1 MLLVVV
7 SDSGVCPACTLR
19 SATSYNRY
27 ITCPPPPGPST
38 DRPSSVRPSVGVC
51 GWSWK
56 GGQGGEFSHVV
67 LAGDARAALQQHVH
81 ALLVVVGGRQMQCTV
96 ASLALRLLRRH
107 HPAPALPRPRLM

>member
-7 SDSGVCPACTLR
+7 SDSGVCPACTLPLR
-19 SATSYNRY
+19 HIVQPLHHLPST
-27 ITCPPPPGPST
+27 TGPST

-107 HPAPALPRPRLM
+107 HPAPALPRPRLW